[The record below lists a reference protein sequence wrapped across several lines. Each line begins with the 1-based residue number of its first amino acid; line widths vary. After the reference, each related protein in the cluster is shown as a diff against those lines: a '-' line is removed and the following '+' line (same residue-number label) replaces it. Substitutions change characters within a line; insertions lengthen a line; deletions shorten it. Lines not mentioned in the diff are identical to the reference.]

1 MQCFRYPNIH
11 ILHHPTTSLIPLQ
24 RSQNSEDQR
33 RAHFHDDQGPFFGA
47 LWSLQSLQSLRVWR
61 LGNDMK
67 PSPTNI
73 WSGVKH
79 CTLHAIYPPVR
90 VEHLAEILGMT
101 RSIKNSWNG
110 AFLIA
115 KYCENVWEFPSL
127 CPTIR
132 AAASRKSC
140 TIATLREPPTSQAT
154 AMDRARSTK
163 SSYWTVTHGAVNAGQ
178 KHQGSHQNRSLQ
190 PLLAAK
196 SNMWNASNQWK
207 LVPKLQWAA
216 IVGV

>member
-1 MQCFRYPNIH
+1 MGKRISSQKSILVYAELLTFWCSASD

-24 RSQNSEDQR
+24 KSQNSEDQR

-73 WSGVKH
+73 WSGVVSKH

-101 RSIKNSWNG
+101 RSGYQELVKWC
-110 AFLIA
+110 FLNCILR
-115 KYCENVWEFPSL
+115 KPCENFP
-127 CPTIR
+127 
-132 AAASRKSC
+132 ASAQRF
-140 TIATLREPPTSQAT
+140 
-154 AMDRARSTK
+154 AR
-163 SSYWTVTHGAVNAGQ
+163 
-178 KHQGSHQNRSLQ
+178 LQ
-190 PLLAAK
+190 VARVA
-196 SNMWNASNQWK
+196 Q
-207 LVPKLQWAA
+207 
-216 IVGV
+216 

>member
-1 MQCFRYPNIH
+1 MTKDPSSEPCEVFRVCKACAFGVWEMIWN
-11 ILHHPTTSLIPLQ
+11 HHQLTSDPVSNTARFTQ
-24 RSQNSEDQR
+24 FTPRWESSTWQKSWGWQD
-33 RAHFHDDQGPFFGA
+33 
-47 LWSLQSLQSLRVWR
+47 
-61 LGNDMK
+61 LG
-67 PSPTNI
+67 
-73 WSGVKH
+73 
-79 CTLHAIYPPVR
+79 
-90 VEHLAEILGMT
+90 
-101 RSIKNSWNG
+101 IKNSWNG

-115 KYCENVWEFPSL
+115 KYWENMWEFPSL

-190 PLLAAK
+190 PLLTAK

-216 IVGV
+216 IVGVLSRPQPIWGTSQNV